1 MIKNE
6 MSILIQKPI
15 GEVFD
20 YISDFQNGP
29 QWQTGLLEVRP
40 VTDGPL
46 GVGTRFTSVRKFM
59 GRSTESDIE
68 FSDYELNRKVSIK
81 SVSGNSPF
89 KQTFLFEPTAD
100 ATRLTSRFE
109 LHMGGIMALA
119 EPLMASGVRRELAAD
134 FGRLKEVIESHVPE
148 AFELME

>member
-6 MSILIQKPI
+6 MNILIHKPVS
-15 GEVFD
+15 EVFD
-20 YISDFQNGP
+20 YVSDFQNGP
-29 QWQTGLLEVRP
+29 QWQTGLLEVRRI
-40 VTDGPL
+40 TDGPV

-59 GRSTESDIE
+59 GRSMRSDIE
-68 FSDYELNRKVSIK
+68 FTVYELNRKMSIK

-89 KQTFLFEPTAD
+89 KQTFLFETTAEG
-100 ATRLTSRFE
+100 TRLSSRFE

-134 FGRLKEVIESHVPE
+134 FGRLKEAIETRVPE

>member
-6 MSILIQKPI
+6 MNILIHKPV

-20 YISDFQNGP
+20 YVSDIQNGP
-29 QWQTGLLEVRP
+29 NWQTGLLEVRRI
-40 VTDGPL
+40 TDGPV

-59 GRSTESDIE
+59 GRSVESDIE
-68 FSDYELNRKVSIK
+68 FSDYELNRKMSIK

-89 KQTFLFEPTAD
+89 KQTFIFEPAAD
-100 ATRLTSRFE
+100 GTRLISRFE

-134 FGRLKEVIESHVPE
+134 FGRLKEAIETRVPE

>member
-6 MSILIQKPI
+6 MSIIIHKPVS
-15 GEVFD
+15 EVFD
-20 YISDFQNGP
+20 YVSDVHNGP
-29 QWQTGLLEVRP
+29 QWQTGLLEVHP
-40 VTDGPL
+40 VTDGPG

-59 GRSTESDIE
+59 GRSMESDIE
-68 FSDYELNRKVSIK
+68 FTAYELNRKMSIK

-89 KQTFLFEPTAD
+89 KQTFLFESTAD
-100 ATRLTSRFE
+100 GTRLTSRFE

-119 EPLMASGVRRELAAD
+119 EPLMASSVRRELAAD
-134 FGRLKEVIESHVPE
+134 FSRLKEVIESRIPE